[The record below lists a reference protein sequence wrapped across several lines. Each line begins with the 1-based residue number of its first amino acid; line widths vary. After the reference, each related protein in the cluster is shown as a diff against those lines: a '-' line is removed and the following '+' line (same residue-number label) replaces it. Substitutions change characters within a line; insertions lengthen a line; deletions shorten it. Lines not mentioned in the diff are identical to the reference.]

1 MFLVAAALVAL
12 LALAGCT
19 DSDNDDPADADDP
32 AGSSSSTSTTG
43 DQGIAP
49 QPDEVSITVAA
60 VGTYPIDPAFD
71 PADLA
76 VPAGALVHVTFNNN
90 EANGLSQHDWV
101 VEGID
106 GAATQAIAPGG
117 SITVDFTAPAQAGQ
131 FTFFCSI
138 GDHRSRGMEGTL
150 SVTVS

>member
-1 MFLVAAALVAL
+1 MRKLLVAAATIAL

-19 DSDNDDPADADDP
+19 DTDPAPDAGNG
-32 AGSSSSTSTTG
+32 GSSSNGSTSG
-43 DQGIAP
+43 NPGIAP
-49 QPDEVSITVAA
+49 QPDEVSIAVAA
-60 VGTYPIDPAFD
+60 VGTYPIDPALD
-71 PADLA
+71 PSDLA
-76 VPAGALVHVTFNNN
+76 VPAGALVHVTFNNQ

-106 GAATQAIAPGG
+106 GASVASTAPGD
-117 SITVDFTAPAQAGQ
+117 SSAVDFTAPAEAGQ
-131 FTFFCSI
+131 FTYYCSI